1 MLKRCNAM
9 PMSNLPRYRQRLMK
23 WGANRSLRRRCYLAK
38 ASSCSAS
45 SSFEEHRQQTMPLR
59 LPQSLRPFLANRPC
73 RRQQTPSLAHLNM
86 ERIFFYWL
94 LQNRPQKFVMYRKY
108 PKNILEKLKYLFT
121 FPTEWNII
129 FLLYGNNL
137 LVFFHGESA

>member
-1 MLKRCNAM
+1 
-9 PMSNLPRYRQRLMK
+9 
-23 WGANRSLRRRCYLAK
+23 
-38 ASSCSAS
+38 
-45 SSFEEHRQQTMPLR
+45 
-59 LPQSLRPFLANRPC
+59 
-73 RRQQTPSLAHLNM
+73 M